1 MSLHGP
7 LINHSRRFVCI
18 MFVLSSQYY
27 RVMVMIMVAR
37 IVVENRSIVEME
49 TCFGFKDVV
58 PTLEEPDSI
67 GCR

>member
-1 MSLHGP
+1 
-7 LINHSRRFVCI
+7 

-37 IVVENRSIVEME
+37 IVVENRSIAEME